1 MSSHRLQGSP
11 KLPPCLM
18 CMQAMSLQSCPSP
31 CNPMDCSPPGSCVH
45 EVLQTR
51 ILEWLP
57 CPPPGDLPDPGIKHV
72 SLAFP
77 ALAGEF
83 FTTRAPGKPHPITQ
97 KSAKLLGNI
106 LMEKHPPSTEEE
118 AFLAPVPRAQNPMPQ
133 KTKLPMLNT
142 LLEPLVRKW
151 PGRHDG
157 WQGSTWQ

>member
-1 MSSHRLQGSP
+1 VSSHRPQGSP

-18 CMQAMSLQSCPSP
+18 CMRAMSLQSCPTP

-77 ALAGEF
+77 ALTGEF
-83 FTTRAPGKPHPITQ
+83 FTTSATWEAPSYHTEVSKTSWKYFDGKASTQYRREGLPCSCSRSPEPHAPEN
-97 KSAKLLGNI
+97 KAPHAKYPLG
-106 LMEKHPPSTEEE
+106 T
-118 AFLAPVPRAQNPMPQ
+118 
-133 KTKLPMLNT
+133 
-142 LLEPLVRKW
+142 
-151 PGRHDG
+151 PGVEVAR
-157 WQGSTWQ
+157 QT